1 MKGVFVAISMGLA
14 AAFALFPSGEASPP
28 TEQTR
33 NKNKPD
39 SDAPEITGPFTHENL
54 TIYLVHGPDV
64 LKNQFYLTLQE
75 ALDQKKV
82 IVHETGH
89 VQQLAI
95 ENISDRDAIF
105 LQAGDIVRGGKQDRV
120 IADDLI
126 AMPKSGKIPINSFC
140 VEQGRWTR
148 RGGEASD
155 RFTSSSNAV
164 CSKSI
169 KLAVRYAKDQ
179 SMVWSGVA
187 EQQGGLGGGLMVE
200 TRNEE
205 SPTSLELTM
214 ENEAV
219 KSASGEYATAL
230 GDIIKKRADT
240 LGYVAVINGQISCAD
255 TYGSHAL
262 FAKLWPKLLD
272 ACAVEAV
279 AENGKSKA
287 TPGSSLEAVRM
298 FLSAAQAGKVSGE
311 RRYQQVMSNVRETD
325 GSMLYETIDSTHNG
339 WVRRNYLAK

>member
-1 MKGVFVAISMGLA
+1 
-14 AAFALFPSGEASPP
+14 
-28 TEQTR
+28 
-33 NKNKPD
+33 
-39 SDAPEITGPFTHENL
+39 
-54 TIYLVHGPDV
+54 
-64 LKNQFYLTLQE
+64 
-75 ALDQKKV
+75 
-82 IVHETGH
+82 
-89 VQQLAI
+89 
-95 ENISDRDAIF
+95 
-105 LQAGDIVRGGKQDRV
+105 
-120 IADDLI
+120 
-126 AMPKSGKIPINSFC
+126 
-140 VEQGRWTR
+140 
-148 RGGEASD
+148 
-155 RFTSSSNAV
+155 
-164 CSKSI
+164 
-169 KLAVRYAKDQ
+169 
-179 SMVWSGVA
+179 MVWSGVA